1 MAFKEK
7 HMKKTIKIDYE
18 PPEVSETK
26 VAAEKAD
33 ELITHFYEVG

>member
-18 PPEVSETK
+18 PPESAQPILNTPK
-26 VAAEKAD
+26 SD
-33 ELITHFYEVG
+33 